1 LGYQENIMAKV
12 TLILAAAT
20 LALMT
25 RAGYGAEAG
34 RQENNKKI
42 VMEFY
47 DKAIN
52 QKDFEAASK
61 YLGPVYIQH
70 NQNATD
76 GREGLKG
83 FIRYLHEK
91 FPNAHSEIKRVFA
104 DGDYVI
110 LHVHAVRV
118 PGTHGAAIVDIFRL
132 KDSKIVEHWDVHEE
146 ILEKAANA
154 NGMF

>member
-1 LGYQENIMAKV
+1 MTRI
-12 TLILAAAT
+12 TLTLAAAT
-20 LALMT
+20 LTLMT
-25 RAGYGAEAG
+25 HAVYGANA
-34 RQENNKKI
+34 RQQEDNMKI

-47 DKAIN
+47 DQAIN

-70 NQNATD
+70 NQNAAD

-83 FIRYLHEK
+83 FIRYLRDE
-91 FPNAHSEIKRVFA
+91 FPGAHSVIKRVFV

-110 LHVHAVRV
+110 LHVHSVRV
-118 PGTHGAAIVDIFRL
+118 RGTRGTAIVDIFRL
-132 KDSKIVEHWDVHEE
+132 KDSKIVEHWDVHED

>member
-1 LGYQENIMAKV
+1 MTRI
-12 TLILAAAT
+12 TLTLTAAI
-20 LALMT
+20 LALM
-25 RAGYGAEAG
+25 AHAVYGANAG
-34 RQENNKKI
+34 RQEDNKKI

-70 NQNATD
+70 NQNAAD

-83 FIRYLHEK
+83 FIWYLRDK
-91 FPNAHSEIKRVFA
+91 FPNAHSEIKRVFS

-118 PGTHGAAIVDIFRL
+118 RCTRGIAIVDIFRL
-132 KDSKIVEHWDVHEE
+132 KDGKIIEHWDVHED